1 MDELIAKSAVEIVA
15 LLQSGDIRIDDTLDA
30 LTGRIAE
37 VDAEINALPTLC
49 FERARA
55 KAQQRD
61 FRSSPLAGIPVAIKD
76 LEDVAGVRTTCGSM
90 VYENRVPQQS
100 DLLVETIENNGGIVY
115 AKSNTPE
122 FGSGANTFNDV
133 FGATRNPYDLTRSV
147 GGSSGGAAAALASG
161 SAWLAQGSDLGG
173 SLRTPA
179 SFCGV
184 ASLRPSPGLIPSSP
198 GQQPF
203 EVYAQKGPMA
213 RDVTDLALFADAM
226 AGSNP
231 LAGLGKTHHQ
241 GKFRA
246 ATAMPRRPLRIA
258 YSIDL
263 GVTDTSAEVIAVC
276 NSALAKLEH
285 VDSAIVNAQPDL
297 SMAEQAFDVAR
308 ALGYALSYG
317 PDLEDIRTIIK
328 PENVWNIEKGLAL
341 TNADIRAGM
350 AAQGQVFQNASR
362 FMQDWDLLICPAAV
376 VTPFPVEERYP
387 GFGEGL
393 AFSEYYRWLA
403 IVYAITTTTL
413 PVITL
418 PCGKTETGLPVGLQL
433 IGKPHG
439 EHDLFACAA
448 YLEQVFDW
456 DPLQLIRPR

>member
-1 MDELIAKSAVEIVA
+1 MDELIAKSASEIVA
-15 LLQSGDIRIDDTLDA
+15 LLRCGEICLDDTLAA
-30 LTGRIAE
+30 LADHIAE
-37 VDAEINALPTLC
+37 VDATVNALPILC

-55 KAQQRD
+55 TARQRD
-61 FRSSPLAGIPVAIKD
+61 FGSSMLAGIPVAIKD

-90 VYENRVPQQS
+90 IYQNRVPEQS
-100 DLLVETIENNGGIVY
+100 DLLVETIESNGGIVY

-133 FGATRNPYDLTRSV
+133 FGVTRNPYDLALSA

-184 ASLRPSPGLIPSSP
+184 TSLRPSPGLIPSSP
-198 GQQPF
+198 GLQPF

-213 RDVTDLALFADAM
+213 RDLTDLAMFADAM
-226 AGSNP
+226 AGCSP
-231 LAGLGKTHHQ
+231 LAGLGKAQ
-241 GKFRA
+241 REDKLRRA
-246 ATAMPRRPLRIA
+246 AAAPRRPLRIA
-258 YSIDL
+258 YSADL
-263 GVTDTSAEVIAVC
+263 GITETSAQVGAVC
-276 NSALAKLEH
+276 SAALSKLEREN
-285 VDSAIVNAQPDL
+285 IVIELAQPDL
-297 SMAEQAFDVAR
+297 SPATRAFDVLR

-317 PDLEDIRTIIK
+317 PELENIRDIIK
-328 PENVWNIEKGLAL
+328 PENVWNIEQGLEL
-341 TNADIRAGM
+341 SNAEIRAGL
-350 AAQGQVFQNASR
+350 AAQGLVFQNATR
-362 FMQDWDLLICPAAV
+362 FMQDWDLLICPAAI

-387 GFGEGL
+387 GFGAGL
-393 AFSEYYRWLA
+393 AYSEYYRWLA

-433 IGKPHG
+433 VGKAHG
-439 EHDLFACAA
+439 EAGLFAYAA

-456 DPLQLIRPR
+456 DPLQRILSR